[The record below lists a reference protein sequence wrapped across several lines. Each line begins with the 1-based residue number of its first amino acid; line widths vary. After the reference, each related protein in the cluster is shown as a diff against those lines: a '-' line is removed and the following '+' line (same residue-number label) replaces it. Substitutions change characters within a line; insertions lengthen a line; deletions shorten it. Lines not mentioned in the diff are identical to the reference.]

1 MKDGKITCIIGRRE
15 QGKTL
20 LNYTLFR
27 SAKLPSYYITT
38 RIERCFTHDDI
49 VCRSI
54 DYFLKVDGKTCE
66 KFIFVFNKKEDY
78 KTLFNAIRLSRN
90 CNLFVDEAS
99 VFMSGYKVDEFV
111 SDLIVFTRP
120 QNINLFFTSIRP
132 QLLSPLA
139 ISQSNLLVVFNIH
152 NLRDLSYL
160 EKSYGA
166 NFNQCR
172 ELDKFNFFWY
182 GEVNFL
188 QKI

>member
-1 MKDGKITCIIGRRE
+1 LKDGKITCVVGRRE

-20 LNYTLFR
+20 LNYTFFR
-27 SAKLPSYYITT
+27 SATLPSYYVST
-38 RIERCFTHDDI
+38 RIERCFVPDDI

-54 DYFLKVDGKTCE
+54 DYFLRIDGKKFK
-66 KFIFVFNKKEDY
+66 KFIFVFNNKEDY
-78 KTLFNAIRLSRN
+78 KRLFNAIRLLRN

-99 VFMSGYKVDEFV
+99 VFMSGYKVDEFI

-152 NLRDLSYL
+152 NLRDLYYL

-166 NFNQCR
+166 SFDQCR
-172 ELDKFNFFWY
+172 ELEKFDFVWY
-182 GEVNFL
+182 GEIDFL
-188 QKI
+188 RKL